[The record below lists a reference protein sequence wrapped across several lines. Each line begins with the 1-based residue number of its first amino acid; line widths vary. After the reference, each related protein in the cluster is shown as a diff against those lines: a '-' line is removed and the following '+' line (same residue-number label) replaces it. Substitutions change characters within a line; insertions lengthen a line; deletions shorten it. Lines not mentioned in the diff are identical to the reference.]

1 MGQIKDIEL
10 IPIGNA
16 QGVCISEPLIQKYG
30 FTGRLVLEETNRGIL
45 IRKADEDKQ
54 LSWEDTF
61 KSMARA
67 KEDWRD
73 LDVTLMDGLSDNDS

>member
-45 IRKADEDKQ
+45 IRKADED
-54 LSWEDTF
+54 TF